1 MVEMKN
7 ETLKIL
13 LADDHPI
20 LLNGLADYVG
30 NIENC
35 DVVAQVS
42 NGMQALN
49 SIIEN
54 DIDIAILD
62 IDMPYFNGLEV
73 VEKIKSLDKS
83 TKMVILTLHKEKDL
97 FEKAKSLGC
106 HGYLL
111 KEFALDEIKECI
123 QSVQEDQFYFSSK
136 LNEVLEQKETIPEYD
151 SFTPTEKKVL
161 QLVAQAKTST
171 EISELLFISKK
182 TVENHRSNICKK
194 LKLEGGHNSLLKWA
208 IERKELLV

>member
-1 MVEMKN
+1 MEQK
-7 ETLKIL
+7 LKIL

-20 LLNGLADYVG
+20 LLNGLAEYVN

-35 DVVAQVS
+35 EVVAQAS

-49 SIIEN
+49 AIIEK

-62 IDMPYFNGLEV
+62 IDMPYFSGLEV
-73 VEKIKSLDKS
+73 VKKVKSIGKEVKI
-83 TKMVILTLHKEKDL
+83 VILTLHKEKDL
-97 FEKAKSLGC
+97 FEEAKALGC

-111 KEFALDEIKECI
+111 KEFALNEIKECLT
-123 QSVQEDQFYFSSK
+123 SVEAGSFYFSSD
-136 LNEVLEQKETIPEYD
+136 LNQVLEAKETIPEYD
-151 SFTPTEKKVL
+151 LLTNTERKVL
-161 QLVAQAKTST
+161 SLVSQAKTST
-171 EISELLFISKK
+171 EIADLLFISKK

-208 IERKELLV
+208 IENKDLIN

>member
-1 MVEMKN
+1 MED
-7 ETLKIL
+7 KIKLL

-20 LLNGLADYVG
+20 LLNGLADYVQ
-30 NIENC
+30 NIDNC
-35 DVVAQVS
+35 AVMAQVS

-49 SIIEN
+49 TIIEQE
-54 DIDIAILD
+54 IDIAILD
-62 IDMPYFNGLEV
+62 IDMPYFSGLEV
-73 VEKIKSLDKS
+73 VKKVKSIGKE

-97 FEKAKSLGC
+97 FEEAKNLGC

-123 QSVQEDQFYFSSK
+123 QTVQEGDFYFSNK
-136 LNEVLEQKETIPEYD
+136 LNDVLETKETIPEYD

-161 QLVAQAKTST
+161 QLVSQAKTSS

-208 IERKELLV
+208 IEKKDLLN